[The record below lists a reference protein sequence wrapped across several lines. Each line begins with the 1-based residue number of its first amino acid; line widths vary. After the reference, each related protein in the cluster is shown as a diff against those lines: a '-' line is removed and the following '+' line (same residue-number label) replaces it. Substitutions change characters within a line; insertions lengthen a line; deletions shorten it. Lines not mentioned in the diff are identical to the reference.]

1 MTFLDPRVWLA
12 VLLALGLSYGAGRM
26 QQHSVDV
33 RAFAAERTRAALDAA
48 RVQVKAADEAR
59 IEEQRRTKEISEI
72 ADEATQQVAVARAD
86 ARAAGDA
93 ADRLRERVSQLVAA
107 SRAAGDSA
115 AAGASAG
122 QPGGD
127 PLDVLVDVLR
137 RTDGA
142 AGQLGEYADSLKAA
156 GLACERSYDALSD
169 GAPR

>member
-12 VLLALGLSYGAGRM
+12 VVLALALSYGAGRI
-26 QQHSVDV
+26 QQRGIDA
-33 RAFAAERTRAALDAA
+33 RAFAAERTKAALDAA
-48 RVQVKAADEAR
+48 RVQIKATDEAR

-86 ARAAGDA
+86 ARAAGNA

-107 SRAAGDSA
+107 SRATSNSA
-115 AAGASAG
+115 AASASTG

-127 PLDVLVDVLR
+127 PLDVLVDVLG

-142 AGQLGEYADSLKAA
+142 AGQLGEYADNLRSA
-156 GLACERSYDALSD
+156 GLACERAYDALTT
-169 GAPR
+169 AKR